1 MNQHLRAVAMTAG
14 MIAIVLAT
22 TAFFYFLSSVVT
34 ANMVTMIAIAV
45 GITACVFGI
54 YTLFLS
60 QIRHKDSLKHTVDKK

>member
-1 MNQHLRAVAMTAG
+1 MNQHLRAGALTAG
-14 MIAIVLAT
+14 MMAVVLAT
-22 TAFFYFLSSVVT
+22 TAFFHFLSTVVT
-34 ANMVTMIAIAV
+34 ADMVPTIVIAM